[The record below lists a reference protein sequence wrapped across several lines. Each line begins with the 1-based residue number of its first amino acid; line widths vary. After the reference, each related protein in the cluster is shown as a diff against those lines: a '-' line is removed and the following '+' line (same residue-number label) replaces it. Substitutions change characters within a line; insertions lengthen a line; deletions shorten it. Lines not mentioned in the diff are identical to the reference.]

1 MSGGALIREDLSE
14 IFLGIEDPRID
25 RNKIYPLGE
34 ILFLVLV
41 GAIAGVESWRGL
53 ELVGNE
59 LLIFLRRY
67 LPYEHG
73 ICSHQTIS
81 RVFSLMPP
89 KNFELVIASMMAKLF
104 PGQDRDIIAIDGK
117 TLKGS
122 ANKAQGVP
130 ALHILNAWAVR
141 NGISL
146 AQLAVGSKTNE
157 ITAMPEIIDMLDVKG
172 ATVTSDA
179 LNCQKEIAEKLTKSG
194 ADYVL
199 ALKGNHPQLYK
210 TVVSKFEEELPA
222 ETKETFY
229 QTTEKGHGRIETRSY
244 YSAEAGNWIPNWSE
258 WCNLKSIGI
267 VMSDVYK
274 QGTNSAQVRF
284 FLCSFSPD
292 ASRLAEA
299 VRGHWGVE
307 NGLHWVLDVVF
318 KEDASQKRTDHA
330 PRNFSL
336 VRKMALNL
344 LKLDKTKGRTG
355 PMKRIKA
362 AMNQEYLAQILQ
374 PLAGFK

>member
-1 MSGGALIREDLSE
+1 MAGGALIQEDLSE
-14 IFLGIEDPRID
+14 LFVGIEDPRID
-25 RNKIYPLGE
+25 RHKKYPLGE
-34 ILFLVLV
+34 IIFLVLV
-41 GAIAGVESWRGL
+41 GAIVGVESWRGL

-59 LLIFLRRY
+59 MLSFLRRY
-67 LPYEHG
+67 LPYDHG

-81 RVFSLMPP
+81 RVFSLLSP
-89 KNFELVIASMMAKLF
+89 KSFEVVVASMMSKLF
-104 PGQDRDIIAIDGK
+104 PDKSPDVIAIDGK

-122 ANKAQGVP
+122 SNRAKGIP
-130 ALHILNAWAVR
+130 ALHVINAWSVK

-157 ITAMPEIIDMLDVKG
+157 ITAMPEILDMLDVRG
-172 ATVTSDA
+172 STVTSDA
-179 LNCQKEIAEKLTKSG
+179 LNCQKEIAEKIINAG

-199 ALKGNHPQLYK
+199 ALKANHPQLHEA
-210 TVVSKFEEELPA
+210 VVSKFEEELPA
-222 ETKETFY
+222 ETKQTFL

-244 YSAEAGNWIPNWSE
+244 YSAEVGNWLPNLGE
-258 WCNLKSIGI
+258 WMSLKSIGI
-267 VMSDVYK
+267 IMSDVHK
-274 QGTNSAQVRF
+274 QGSDSAQIRF

-292 ASRLAEA
+292 AARLAEA
-299 VRGHWGVE
+299 VRGHWSVE

-318 KEDASQKRTDHA
+318 NEDASKKRTDHA

-336 VRKMALNL
+336 IRKMALNL
-344 LKLDKTKGRTG
+344 LKFDKTKGRTG